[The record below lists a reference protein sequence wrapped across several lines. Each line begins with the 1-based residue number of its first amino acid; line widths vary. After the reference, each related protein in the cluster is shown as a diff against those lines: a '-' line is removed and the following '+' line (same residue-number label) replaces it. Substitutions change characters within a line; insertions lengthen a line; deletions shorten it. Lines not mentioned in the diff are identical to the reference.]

1 MARLSTRSIDTAQAI
16 ADRKPF
22 TTSGALEGR
31 VIGSRGAWY
40 SDSGQLSGVDL
51 AQWRNDVAG
60 IRYVVVSYSTP
71 IAWWVAIGADTG
83 RWYRVGKRFSITTSR
98 HQGNLYMITVPEH
111 KVSIDTVKRGDH
123 MVHCTTCGY
132 QSHHTRI
139 DAARESKWHH
149 EERGLTIDVYAQHK
163 ALGI

>member
-1 MARLSTRSIDTAQAI
+1 MTRLNTRGVDTAEAI
-16 ADRKPF
+16 ANRTPF
-22 TTSGALEGR
+22 TTSGSLQGR
-31 VIGSRGAWY
+31 AVGSCGAWY

-51 AQWRNDVAG
+51 AQFRNDVAG

-71 IAWWVAIGADTG
+71 IAWWVATGADTG
-83 RWYRVGKRFSITTSR
+83 RWYRVGERFSITTSR

-139 DAARESKWHH
+139 DAARDSQHRH
-149 EERGLTIDVYAQHK
+149 ATRGLTIDCYAQHK